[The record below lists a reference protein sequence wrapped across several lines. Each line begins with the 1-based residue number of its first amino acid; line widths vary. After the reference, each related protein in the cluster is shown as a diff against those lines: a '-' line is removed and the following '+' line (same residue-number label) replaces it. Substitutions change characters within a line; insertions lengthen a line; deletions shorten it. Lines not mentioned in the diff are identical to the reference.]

1 LECLESTDFYSR
13 LYALQLL
20 SNLLKARPTVIQK
33 CLLSSAT
40 GISRLVVSLND
51 NREAV
56 RNETLLV
63 LIALT
68 DGNPEIQ
75 KLVAFENAF
84 EILFAIIEQEGGVDG
99 GIVVQDCLQLLGNL
113 LRYNSSNQNYFRE
126 TRGVQRLVGVF
137 PAGDN
142 AGHWP
147 SQRASNTILTLA
159 VTRVLI
165 SKGGAGTKNNQEAL
179 AQAGAI
185 NKFIDLALSIDPP
198 SPVSASVNPIFEG
211 LTSGPPSMRRS
222 PSREL

>member
-1 LECLESTDFYSR
+1 MITLLECLESTDFYSR

-20 SNLLKARPTVIQK
+20 SNLLKARPALIQK

-84 EILFAIIEQEGGVDG
+84 EVLFAIIEQEGGVDG

-113 LRYNSSNQNYFRE
+113 LRYNSSNQ
-126 TRGVQRLVGVF
+126 V
-137 PAGDN
+137 
-142 AGHWP
+142 
-147 SQRASNTILTLA
+147 
-159 VTRVLI
+159 
-165 SKGGAGTKNNQEAL
+165 
-179 AQAGAI
+179 
-185 NKFIDLALSIDPP
+185 
-198 SPVSASVNPIFEG
+198 
-211 LTSGPPSMRRS
+211 
-222 PSREL
+222 